1 MILPKILL
9 KLYSIT
15 KDFAQA
21 LFNPDKINDL
31 LRKELQQAVNNLL
44 EAELTAFL
52 GYDPYARNGW
62 NTGNSRNGAYFRKV
76 DTQFGPIEVQVP
88 RDRNGQFHQHTLP
101 DYKQHSDVLEST
113 IIKLYSKGV
122 TTREIAD
129 LIEKM
134 YGSHYSPAQVSNISK
149 QMLPKVEA
157 YHKRKLSD
165 KFFCVYLDAT
175 YLPLRRETFEREAVY
190 IAIGIKPNGHK
201 AVIDYCIAPS
211 ENIEVWTEMLQNMK
225 SRGLKQVELFLSDGV
240 VGMKTAL
247 ARTYPKAHF
256 QRFLSDGVVGMKTA
270 LARTYPKAHFQRCLV
285 HVMRNIC
292 AKVRVDDREKIMNEF
307 KQVHQ
312 QTNKEE
318 ATAVLHDFYTK
329 WGKVYSHVIRSLKD
343 IEPDLLVFYNYPKQ
357 IRASIYS
364 TNMIESFNNVIK
376 RKAKPKA
383 EFPTE
388 QSLDAFI
395 GIQAMSYNDRYFN
408 RIHKGFGQV
417 QDTLESYFD

>member
-1 MILPKILL
+1 MNDF
-9 KLYSIT
+9 T

-201 AVIDYCIAPS
+201 EVIDYCIAPS
-211 ENIEVWTEMLQNMK
+211 ENIEVWTEMLQNMRF
-225 SRGLKQVELFLSDGV
+225 RGLME
-240 VGMKTAL
+240 
-247 ARTYPKAHF
+247 
-256 QRFLSDGVVGMKTA
+256 
-270 LARTYPKAHFQRCLV
+270 
-285 HVMRNIC
+285 
-292 AKVRVDDREKIMNEF
+292 
-307 KQVHQ
+307 
-312 QTNKEE
+312 
-318 ATAVLHDFYTK
+318 
-329 WGKVYSHVIRSLKD
+329 
-343 IEPDLLVFYNYPKQ
+343 IESDLLVFYNYPKQ

>member
-1 MILPKILL
+1 MNDF
-9 KLYSIT
+9 T
-15 KDFAQA
+15 KNIAQA
-21 LFNPDKINDL
+21 LFNQDKINDL
-31 LRKELQQAVNNLL
+31 LRKELQQAVNDLL

-52 GYDPYARNGW
+52 GYDPYARDGW

-76 DTQFGPIEVQVP
+76 DTQFGKIEIQVP
-88 RDRNGQFHQHTLP
+88 RDRNGLFHQHTLP
-101 DYKQHSDVLEST
+101 DYKQHADVLENM

-149 QMLPKVEA
+149 QMIPKVEA

-175 YLPLRRETFEREAVY
+175 YVPLRRETFEREAVY

-201 AVIDYCIAPS
+201 EVIDYCIAPN
-211 ENIEVWTEMLQNMK
+211 ENIEVWTELLQSMK
-225 SRGLKQVELFLSDGV
+225 SRGLEQVELFLSDGV

-247 ARTYPKAHF
+247 AKTYPQAHF
-256 QRFLSDGVVGMKTA
+256 
-270 LARTYPKAHFQRCLV
+270 
-285 HVMRNIC
+285 MRNIC
-292 AKVRVDDREKIMNEF
+292 AKVRVEDREAIMNEF
-307 KQVHQ
+307 KQIHQ
-312 QTNKEE
+312 QANK
-318 ATAVLHDFYTK
+318 AAAVDVLHAFYAK
-329 WGKVYSHVIRSLKD
+329 WDKSYNHVIRNLKD

-388 QSLDAFI
+388 QSLDTFI